1 MLVLSTAASPPPEGN
16 GVGGADVLVGN
27 NGTGVAVGGSKT
39 SPGAASPPK
48 GGTGSPVHQVDYVP
62 PRQPTPE
69 ECKINWDSMIRCW
82 EHVERGEDDP
92 EDSTPSI
99 PEVTITDLASFSPD
113 PGTLTGEPDNL
124 GVAGLPTNFTTDTA
138 EHTRDGELFGFPIRV
153 RFTPITHTFHY
164 GDGQSQASDTP
175 GASWDALDQAQFT
188 PTDTSH
194 TYAER
199 GTYHA
204 RVDTA
209 YSAEVDLGVG
219 WFPLTG
225 QLDIPGTPQTIRI
238 YEAHTALVA
247 HTCTENPTA
256 PGC

>member
-1 MLVLSTAASPPPEGN
+1 MATTSAYDDEELGGVYDEWSKNEN
-16 GVGGADVLVGN
+16 GTTYVGGKQNTGGSSGSTGGNSN
-27 NGTGVAVGGSKT
+27 NG
-39 SPGAASPPK
+39 SPI
-48 GGTGSPVHQVDYVP
+48 HQVDYVP

-92 EDSTPSI
+92 EDSTPAI

-209 YSAEVDLGVG
+209 YSAEIDLGVG

-225 QLDIPGTPQTIRI
+225 QLDIPGAPQTIRI